1 MQEALAL
8 LGLKWDRLHSEVMD
22 RCPLTAAELKQW
34 GSQAGSNFTP
44 GHWQM
49 ERELVRI
56 TNLIVLEK
64 ILLWLLSSSE
74 SYGLV
79 ESFFFC
85 LRGT

>member
-22 RCPLTAAELKQW
+22 RCLLTGAELKQW
-34 GSQAGSNFTP
+34 GSQTGCNFTP

-64 ILLWLLSSSE
+64 IPLWLPSSSE

-79 ESFFFC
+79 ESFIYC
-85 LRGT
+85 LRGR